1 MQTVQAYQIARTLP
15 VRAISNK
22 MSLPVKY
29 QDSDEVFF
37 EWQKDQYLYVFQF
50 GIVVFFNIPEE
61 EVLQIKQT
69 IQPFCKDPLEEELS
83 ETISVYYEPD
93 TLVVDFNK
101 VTLPEPHHEMIRLV
115 MFYTGQSVA
124 LDRYDNVTADLLEV
138 TNAYTQNLGKHGK
151 LRIGRMQLRKLIGRT
166 LTVKNSVSEN
176 LYIFDS
182 PDITW
187 EDEQLSKLDI
197 DLKRVF
203 DVRIRYRNI
212 SERIENIKDNLALFK
227 DIWNHRES
235 STLEWI
241 IIILIFVE
249 IVDVFFNKFF

>member
-22 MSLPVKY
+22 LSLPVKY

-151 LRIGRMQLRKLIGRT
+151 LRIGRMQLRKLIGNFFVASIKFFLNMPGTSGKTPVFSCGLLAPQRQRT
-166 LTVKNSVSEN
+166 LWKGT
-176 LYIFDS
+176 
-182 PDITW
+182 
-187 EDEQLSKLDI
+187 
-197 DLKRVF
+197 
-203 DVRIRYRNI
+203 
-212 SERIENIKDNLALFK
+212 LF
-227 DIWNHRES
+227 
-235 STLEWI
+235 
-241 IIILIFVE
+241 
-249 IVDVFFNKFF
+249 